1 MYKPTWRYLTLSMI
15 LAMILAA
22 CTSPTPSPTATLLPT
37 NTSSPTL
44 TPTHTQTPTAT
55 STSTPTPT
63 LTPTPTPTPTPLLL
77 VQAGTPLPETLER
90 ISPVNAANTS
100 GLAYWEEETVTD
112 LAWSPDGET
121 LAVASPGRIA
131 LYNPYTREN
140 FQNINANEGV
150 VSIAFSPDGKWL
162 ASGNQLGSEQEGYA
176 GFLDFWRATNWEPLG
191 ILYEDPQAVSK
202 ITFSP
207 EGKSF
212 AAAFTS
218 NISQDNFVAI
228 WDTLTWEV
236 TQTLKTGTALNI
248 AFSPDGKLLATTPD
262 RYAIKL
268 WDIGDNSLLY
278 KLYTS
283 FTGAVN
289 SLAFSP
295 NGDRLATGHYDGSIR
310 IWDTNT
316 GKLLGTYPSD
326 GVIQSLAFSPDGR
339 IIASGHSYQ
348 DNNIRLWDADTG
360 QLLRTL
366 DGHQHAVDILE
377 FSPNG
382 ELLASGS
389 YDGSVRLWGIR
400 P

>member
-1 MYKPTWRYLTLSMI
+1 MYKPTWRFLSLCI
-15 LAMILAA
+15 ALVVTLAA
-22 CTSPTPSPTATLLPT
+22 CASPTPSPTATLLPT
-37 NTSSPTL
+37 QTATLTPSPTL
-44 TPTHTQTPTAT
+44 TQTPTAT
-55 STSTPTPT
+55 STATPTPTSTPTPT
-63 LTPTPTPTPTPLLL
+63 ATPTPRLL

-90 ISPVNAANTS
+90 ISPDNAANTS
-100 GLAYWEEETVTD
+100 GLAYWKEETVSD
-112 LAWSPDGET
+112 LAWSPDGSA

-131 LYNPYTREN
+131 LYNPTTREN
-140 FQNINANEGV
+140 FKNIDASEGI

-162 ASGNQLGSEQEGYA
+162 ASGNQIGSEEEGLA

-191 ILYEDPQAVSK
+191 VLYEDPMAVSK

-207 EGKSF
+207 EGGSF

-236 TQTLKTGTALNI
+236 TRTLKTGTVLNI
-248 AFSPDGKLLATTPD
+248 AFSPDGNLLASTPD

-268 WDIGDNSLLY
+268 WSMKDDTLQFRLR
-278 KLYTS
+278 TS

-289 SLAFSP
+289 CLAFSP
-295 NGDRLATGHYDGSIR
+295 TGDRLATGHYDGTIR
-310 IWDTNT
+310 IWDTAT
-316 GKLLGTYPSD
+316 GDLLGTYPSE

-339 IIASGHSYQ
+339 VIASGHSYQ

-366 DGHQHAVDILE
+366 DGHTHAVDILA

-389 YDGSVRLWGIR
+389 YDGSVRLWGLR